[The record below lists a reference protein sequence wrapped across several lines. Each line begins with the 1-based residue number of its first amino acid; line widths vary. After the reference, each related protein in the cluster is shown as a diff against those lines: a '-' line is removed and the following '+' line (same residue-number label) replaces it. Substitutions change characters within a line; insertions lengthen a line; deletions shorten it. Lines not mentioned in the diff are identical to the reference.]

1 MDISV
6 VIPLLDEQ
14 DSLVEL
20 HDWIAQVMQSNRL
33 TYELIFIDDGSRDDS
48 WSIIKK
54 LNTKNPSV
62 SGIRF
67 AKNFGKSQALHA
79 GFEKAKGDVVITMD
93 ADLQDSPDEI
103 PELFRLIKEENL
115 DIVSGWKKKRYDAY
129 FTKNLPSKLFNWA
142 ARRISGLKLHD
153 FNCGLK
159 AYKKE
164 VIKSIEVYGEMH
176 RYIPVLAVNAG
187 FKNIIEKPVT
197 HQARK
202 YGKTKFGMER
212 FINGFLDL
220 ITTWFVS
227 RFAKRPMHFFGLL
240 GVLMFIIGFGFAFY
254 LGLDK
259 LYFNPTGR
267 LIAERPE
274 FFIALTT
281 MVIGTQFFVAG
292 FLGEI
297 VLQNKNNKE
306 RYRITDQTKP

>member
-6 VIPLLDEQ
+6 VIPLLNEQ
-14 DSLVEL
+14 DSIEEL
-20 HDWIAQVMQSNRL
+20 HDWIVSVMQSNQL
-33 TYELIFIDDGSRDDS
+33 SYEILFIDDGSTDYS
-48 WSIIKK
+48 WEVIQKICD
-54 LNTKNPSV
+54 KNNIVRGFKFS
-62 SGIRF
+62 
-67 AKNFGKSQALHA
+67 KNFGKSQALHA
-79 GFEKAKGDVVITMD
+79 GFSRTNGDVIITMD

-103 PELFRLIKEENL
+103 LELYNMIKDHGY
-115 DIVSGWKKKRYDAY
+115 DIVSGWKKKRYDS
-129 FTKNLPSKLFNWA
+129 FFGKNLPSKLFNWA

-164 VIKSIEVYGEMH
+164 VIKNIEVYGEMH

-220 ITTWFVS
+220 ITIWFVS

-297 VLQNKNNKE
+297 ILKNQKNKQDYHISKE
-306 RYRITDQTKP
+306 TN

>member
-20 HDWIAQVMQSNRL
+20 HDWIAQIMQSNRL
-33 TYELIFIDDGSRDDS
+33 TYELIFIDDGSIDDS

-67 AKNFGKSQALHA
+67 ANNFGKSQALHA
-79 GFEKAKGDVVITMD
+79 GFEKVKGDVVITMD

-220 ITTWFVS
+220 ITIWFVS

-306 RYRITDQTKP
+306 RYRITDQTKA